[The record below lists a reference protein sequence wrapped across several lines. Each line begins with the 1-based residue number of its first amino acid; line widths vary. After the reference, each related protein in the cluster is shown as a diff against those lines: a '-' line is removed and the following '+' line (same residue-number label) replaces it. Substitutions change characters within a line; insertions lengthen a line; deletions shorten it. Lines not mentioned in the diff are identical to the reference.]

1 MKAFRKGR
9 RNFKPDEIVYVIDD
23 SLDCQCDISDIGDI
37 ILYGKVSSYCGYG
50 EYYIDLYTPIE
61 SIFTDCLI
69 TFLDDDSIRK
79 AFREGFLIPRSSIK
93 DWKKL
98 HPNMPTGIHVHKD
111 KIFYTSNEALDE
123 INRQKEIAEK
133 IKERHSHMTEEEIC
147 MEEDTDYLKR
157 RGLSKSE
164 IKKYVSLVKTA
175 DYLPEIYDLL
185 IRVHG
190 DEVQWKDESGWK
202 TLMELNR
209 PKKVE
214 EVHTEKYYIN
224 VYHICDADKK
234 PILIGYTNL
243 SPESI
248 FEMYGDPREYV
259 MNIANKQWKIEDA
272 LTTPIRYKN
281 EITRNENGE
290 FVPLFVTQYQI
301 EKGTFEIANG
311 KLRNFDISI
320 DSKHSI
326 NQFWISVLSN
336 TSLNDQEIREWF
348 SKKIKNMVGDFFE
361 LFQEEIEKLEIRKD
375 F

>member
-1 MKAFRKGR
+1 MKVFREGKR
-9 RNFKPDEIVYVIDD
+9 DFKPDEIVYVIDD
-23 SLDCQCDISDIGDI
+23 SLDCQCNI
-37 ILYGKVSSYCGYG
+37 ILYGKVSSYRRYG

-61 SIFTDCLI
+61 NKVPDYLI
-69 TFLDDDSIRK
+69 TFSDDNSMKR
-79 AFREGFLIPRSSIK
+79 AFEEGFLIPRSSIK

-98 HPNMPTGIHVHKD
+98 HPNMPTDMHVYKD
-111 KIFYTSNEALDE
+111 KIFCTSNEALVE
-123 INRQKEIAEK
+123 IDRQKKIAEET
-133 IKERHSHMTEEEIC
+133 KERHSHMTEEEIY

-157 RGLSKSE
+157 RGLSESE
-164 IKKYVSLVKTA
+164 IEKYVSLVKTA

-202 TLMELNR
+202 TLMKLNR
-209 PKKVE
+209 PKII
-214 EVHTEKYYIN
+214 EVHTEKYYVN
-224 VYHICDADKK
+224 VYHIWDADKE
-234 PILIGYTNL
+234 PIIRGYTNV

-248 FEMYGDPREYV
+248 FEKYGDPREYV
-259 MNIANKQWKIEDA
+259 MSIVNKQWKIEDA
-272 LTTPIRYKN
+272 LTIPIGYKN

-290 FVPLFVTQYQI
+290 FVPLFVTQYQT

-311 KLRNFDISI
+311 KLRHFDISI

-348 SKKIKNMVGDFFE
+348 SKKIKNMVGDFFG
-361 LFQEEIEKLEIRKD
+361 LFQEEIKKLEIRKD
-375 F
+375 FGKVK